1 MNKKLTA
8 LAFLL
13 ILVFAFA
20 VPAFAVP
27 APPSS
32 GDVPSERM
40 YPLLVDDADLLSA
53 QEEAALLSKLE
64 EISSRQGMD
73 VAVITV
79 ETLGS
84 RNVQAYTDDFYDY
97 YGYGQGGGKDGVMF
111 LISMDERMVHIT
123 AVGSGIR
130 TFTDAGRDF
139 ILDEYVMPQIKKGN
153 YAKAFDVFAAKC
165 DEFITQA
172 KTGIPFDV
180 YNMPRGRFKRP
191 DDTWILVAIIAG
203 AFITLLVSK
212 KLKRQMKT
220 VEFKAEANDYAVPGS
235 MTVTGSSDRFVTT
248 RTTQRVIQDGSR
260 GGGGRGFGGG
270 GGGSTTHTSSSGTT
284 HSGSSRSF

>member
-8 LAFLL
+8 FAFIL
-13 ILVFAFA
+13 ILVFVFA
-20 VPAFAVP
+20 VPIFAVP
-27 APPSS
+27 APPNT

-40 YPLLVDDADLLSA
+40 YPLLIDDADLLSA
-53 QEEAALLSKLE
+53 QEEATLLSKLE

-84 RNVQAYTDDFYDY
+84 RDVQAYTDDFYDY
-97 YGYGQGGGKDGVMF
+97 YGYGQGESKDGVMF
-111 LISMDERMVHIT
+111 LISMSERMVHMT
-123 AVGSGIR
+123 AVGKAIR

-139 ILDEYVMPQIKKGN
+139 ILDEYVMPQIKKSN
-153 YAKAFDVFAAKC
+153 YAKAFDIFATKC

-172 KTGIPFDV
+172 KTDIPFDV

-203 AFITLLVSK
+203 VFVTLLVSK
-212 KLKRQMKT
+212 NLKKQMKT
-220 VEFKAEANDYAVPGS
+220 VEFKAEANNYTVPGS
-235 MTVTGSSDRFVTT
+235 MNLTESSDRFVTT

-260 GGGGRGFGGG
+260 GGGGSGG
-270 GGGSTTHTSSSGTT
+270 GGGSTTHISSSGTT